1 MRPFRHPYA
10 KARLVSVR
18 FDAMPDDEI
27 VADAD
32 KPPITVEDNAFVS
45 WWKPIWRE
53 RIKILCGVPVRVLV
67 NYSSH
72 GPLYL
77 DVSLGWGNSRFVD
90 R

>member
-18 FDAMPDDEI
+18 FEAAPDDETVGDI
-27 VADAD
+27 D

-45 WWKPIWRE
+45 WWKPVWWE
-53 RIKILCGVPVRVLV
+53 RIMILCGVPVRVLV
-67 NYSSH
+67 NSSSH

-77 DVSLGWGNSRFVD
+77 DVSLVWGNSRPIGK
-90 R
+90 

>member
-18 FDAMPDDEI
+18 FEAVPYDET
-27 VADAD
+27 ARDMD
-32 KPPITVEDNAFVS
+32 NPPITVEDNAFVS
-45 WWKPIWRE
+45 WWKPIWCE

-67 NYSSH
+67 NSSSH

-77 DVSLGWGNSRFVD
+77 DVSLSWGSSRLVG

>member
-10 KARLVSVR
+10 EARLVSVR
-18 FDAMPDDEI
+18 FEAMLNDEI
-27 VADAD
+27 ITDAD

-53 RIKILCGVPVRVLV
+53 RIKILCGGPVRVLV

-77 DVSLGWGNSRFVD
+77 DVSLGWGSSWPVR

>member
-10 KARLVSVR
+10 EARLVSVS
-18 FDAMPDDEI
+18 FETITDDAM
-27 VADAD
+27 VADSD
-32 KPPITVEDNAFVS
+32 KLPITVEDNAFVS

-53 RIKILCGVPVRVLV
+53 RIMILCGVPVRVLV

-77 DVSLGWGNSRFVD
+77 DVSLGWGSSRFVG

>member
-1 MRPFRHPYA
+1 VRPLRHPYA

-18 FDAMPDDEI
+18 FEVLPDDEI
-27 VADAD
+27 AADAD
-32 KPPITVEDNAFVS
+32 KPLITVEDNAFIS
-45 WWKPIWRE
+45 WWKPTWSE
-53 RIKILCGVPVRVLV
+53 RIKILCGCPVRVLV

-77 DVSLGWGNSRFVD
+77 DVSLSWGSSRLIG

>member
-1 MRPFRHPYA
+1 MRPLRHPYA

-18 FDAMPDDEI
+18 FEAVPDDETVGDI
-27 VADAD
+27 D
-32 KPPITVEDNAFVS
+32 KLPITVEDNAFVC
-45 WWKPIWRE
+45 WWKPIWPE
-53 RIKILCGVPVRVLV
+53 RIKILCGCPVRVLV

-77 DVSLGWGNSRFVD
+77 DVSLGWGCSRLVG

>member
-18 FDAMPDDEI
+18 FDAMADDEI

-32 KPPITVEDNAFVS
+32 KLPIAVEDNAFVS
-45 WWKPIWRE
+45 WWKPIWQE
-53 RIKILCGVPVRVLV
+53 RIKILCGGPVRVLV
-67 NYSSH
+67 NCSSH

-77 DVSLGWGNSRFVD
+77 DVSLSWGSSRPD
-90 R
+90 GR